1 MCPSAKDIIKII
13 LSEHEDKCIM
23 MQDEASCSDM
33 VIMQEEMHFGSHG
46 RSGRGQD

>member
-13 LSEHEDKCIM
+13 LSEHEDKYIM

-33 VIMQEEMHFGSHG
+33 VIMQEGDGLWELW
-46 RSGRGQD
+46 QKW